1 MLSPTCFSFKTKAS
15 RSKQSNRLLNYGLS
29 HFDTIK
35 IAKKNE
41 VIVEMDTW
49 LGKEKIVGGFLKE
62 DIYKTIKKAKKRN
75 LKVIAE
81 YDGPIKAPIQKD
93 QEIGI
98 LKVFYKENLLSE
110 HKIYASSDVK
120 KVNLISRVIKSINY
134 LIWGDV

>member
-1 MLSPTCFSFKTKAS
+1 MCIRDRS
-15 RSKQSNRLLNYGLS
+15 RAKQSNRLLNYGLS

-41 VIVEMDTW
+41 VIVEMDTG

-110 HKIYASSDVK
+110 HKIFASSDVK
-120 KVNLISRVIKSINY
+120 RVNLISRVIKSINY

>member
-1 MLSPTCFSFKTKAS
+1 
-15 RSKQSNRLLNYGLS
+15 
-29 HFDTIK
+29 
-35 IAKKNE
+35 
-41 VIVEMDTW
+41 MDTW
-49 LGKEKIVGGFLKE
+49 LGKEKKVGGHIKE

-75 LKVIAE
+75 LKVTAE

-110 HKIYASSDVK
+110 HKIFASSDVK
-120 KVNLISRVIKSINY
+120 RVNLISRVIKSINY